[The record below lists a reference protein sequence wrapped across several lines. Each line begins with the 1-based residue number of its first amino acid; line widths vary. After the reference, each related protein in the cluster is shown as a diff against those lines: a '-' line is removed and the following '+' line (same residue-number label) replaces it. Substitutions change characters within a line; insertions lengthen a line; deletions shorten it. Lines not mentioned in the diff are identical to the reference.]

1 MRPCILTGRE
11 AIVVSGLSAI
21 FANLE
26 INFDMMVLRPS
37 FASTFSGND
46 RGVLFLDVCHVMFV
60 PRFSFRK
67 RRRFLLWIAAG

>member
-26 INFDMMVLRPS
+26 INFDMMIQRPS

-46 RGVLFLDVCHVMFV
+46 RGVLFH
-60 PRFSFRK
+60 
-67 RRRFLLWIAAG
+67 

>member
-1 MRPCILTGRE
+1 MRMISEHKAG
-11 AIVVSGLSAI
+11 VVSGLGAI